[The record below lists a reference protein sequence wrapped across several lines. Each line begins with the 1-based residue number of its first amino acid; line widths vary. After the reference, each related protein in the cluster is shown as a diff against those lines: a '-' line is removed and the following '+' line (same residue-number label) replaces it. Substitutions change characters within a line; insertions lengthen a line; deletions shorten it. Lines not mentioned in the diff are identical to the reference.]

1 MLVNVTWVHCSQV
14 PTRGCDTHAYDSLG
28 SATTGS
34 HSQPTYPFPAVTVT
48 TRCRDWDMVTYI
60 WYTLCVVNATDRD
73 EHTWKYPSFTMT
85 FLLLFLLTCQD
96 RTIFRWKNS
105 ILIAVSSVH
114 LVHCFMDKNKLN
126 CETVELINC
135 VLLLDTCFMWI
146 PQWVSYHLWYQRTP
160 HTSHPDEQAPEHP
173 EKKSREYS

>member
-1 MLVNVTWVHCSQV
+1 MPMILWAVPQQDHIHNQSTLSQRHCDYQMQ
-14 PTRGCDTHAYDSLG
+14 RLRHAYVHMKHPL
-28 SATTGS
+28 
-34 HSQPTYPFPAVTVT
+34 
-48 TRCRDWDMVTYI
+48 RCK
-60 WYTLCVVNATDRD
+60 CNRD

-135 VLLLDTCFMWI
+135 ILLLDTCFMWI